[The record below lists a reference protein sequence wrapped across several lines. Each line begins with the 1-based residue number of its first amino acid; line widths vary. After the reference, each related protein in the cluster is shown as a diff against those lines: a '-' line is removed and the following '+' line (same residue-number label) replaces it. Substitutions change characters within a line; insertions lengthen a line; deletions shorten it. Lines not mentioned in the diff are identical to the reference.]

1 MVVAGDSGWKIA
13 VRGDPNLETIYLYV
27 GGSLIVLIGSGC
39 GLGAY
44 TLWNGTPKSWSDVVA
59 TETVVR
65 RTARVLAAVSIML
78 SASGAAIF
86 LGVSG
91 ACEAGA
97 VATLVFVAG
106 GFLGNYK
113 LFGDLRPKHTVT
125 NGFIAIAVLLLL
137 WNGCPTN

>member
-1 MVVAGDSGWKIA
+1 MVVAGDSECKMSA
-13 VRGDPNLETIYLYV
+13 KGDPNLETIYLYV

-44 TLWNGTPKSWSDVVA
+44 ALWNGTPENWSDVVA

-65 RTARVLAAVSIML
+65 RTARVLAVVSVML
-78 SASGAAIF
+78 SASGVAIF

-97 VATLVFVAG
+97 VATVVFVAG

-125 NGFIAIAVLLLL
+125 NAFIAVAVLWLL
-137 WNGCPTN
+137 WNGCPTG